1 MSSHNAFISLSL
13 EHGVYV
19 KDEVL
24 KNLDV
29 NFGDYIWI
37 TTELGIR
44 RGTIEQVRGISEVNS
59 RSEALMIL
67 SLFDCLAE
75 NHYYFLAEFG
85 FTERFLWI
93 PKQFDYVI
101 NTDPAFETLKR
112 ERKEYKTFKTLY
124 SFIEDSFLN
133 VAMTLRSNY
142 GVDLSAILEEG
153 PDEGKSV
160 LIEAVDRSVNLVEPM
175 IAEALRKADLVIGVG
190 TFFSTIILPLETAF
204 LVSGV
209 DVGTFALP
217 DFKRFIT
224 VNPFLLYWL
233 LTRMFRLSGKK
244 LEPDY
249 IPVKLERIEG
259 LRDREILIRKLK
271 FRTFFPSELFVET
284 FYLSEEDV
292 VQHCRE
298 MLLETLK
305 IKPYVLPGD
314 VIAPFTCP
322 SIVRKSELAGYKEYS
337 PYKVPFIDSTP
348 YGRIIYGKGTIIP
361 KISSGSEVDIEFFI
375 NPIYDISRPLILD
388 TNVITML
395 SFPYKVESP
404 FFNTFMN
411 GRKVIIPSIVIYELK
426 RKLEVGKEK
435 EGVIRA
441 LSRLR
446 EINALGLIDLEI
458 TGKLPPELILHELYL
473 DVYGR
478 GESKD
483 KEGKEGIVDSKVAR
497 RVKSDL
503 RDTLIIL
510 EAIEHKGVLFSND
523 LNLREIA
530 LMFGIP
536 SISYNSLLD
545 DVREILRNM
554 CRTEIIHKSQLIKTV
569 KEHSLEI
576 RGEEYTDEEVAM
588 ALTYLVASGE
598 IKFEG
603 DYVRYL
609 RRLTAPPL

>member
-1 MSSHNAFISLSL
+1 MGSYNAFISLSL
-13 EHGVYV
+13 EHGVYA

-24 KNLDV
+24 KNLDA

-44 RGTIEQVRGISEVNS
+44 RGTIEQVRGMSEVDS
-59 RSEALMIL
+59 RSEALMML

-85 FTERFLWI
+85 FTERIAWV
-93 PKQFDYVI
+93 PKQFNYVI
-101 NTDPAFETLKR
+101 DTDQAFESLKE
-112 ERKEYKTFKTLY
+112 ERKEHKAFKTLY
-124 SFIEDSFLN
+124 SIIEDNFLD
-133 VAMTLRSNY
+133 VTMALRSDY
-142 GVDLSAILEEG
+142 GVDLGVILEEG
-153 PDEGKSV
+153 SDEEKSV
-160 LIEAVDRSVNLVEPM
+160 FKEMIDRSVNLIEPM
-175 IAEALRKADLVIGVG
+175 IAEALRKADLVIGAG
-190 TFFSTIILPLETAF
+190 TFFSTMILPLETAF

-209 DVGTFALP
+209 DVGAFTLP
-217 DFKRFIT
+217 DFKHGIT
-224 VNPFLLYWL
+224 VNPFLLYWV
-233 LTRMFRLSGKK
+233 LTRMFRLNGKE
-244 LEPDY
+244 LEPSY

-259 LRDREILIRKLK
+259 LRDREAPIRKLK
-271 FRTFFPSELFVET
+271 FRTFSPSKLCVET
-284 FYLSEEDV
+284 FYPSEEDA
-292 VQHCRE
+292 VQHCRGI
-298 MLLETLK
+298 LLEKLK

-322 SIVRKSELAGYKEYS
+322 SIVHTLELAGYEQNL
-337 PYKVPFIDSTP
+337 PYKAPFIDSTP
-348 YGRIIYGKGTIIP
+348 YGRIIYGKGMIIP
-361 KISSGSEVDIEFFI
+361 RISSGSEVDIEFFT

-404 FFNTFMN
+404 FFDAFMN
-411 GRKVIIPSIVIYELK
+411 GRKVIIPSIVVYELK
-426 RKLEVGKEK
+426 RKLEVGKER

-446 EINALGLIDLEI
+446 EMNAIGLIDLEV

-473 DVYGR
+473 DVYGSR
-478 GESKD
+478 ESKGE
-483 KEGKEGIVDSKVAR
+483 EGKEYIIDSRAAR

-530 LMFGIP
+530 LMFGTP

-545 DVREILRNM
+545 DVREIVREI
-554 CRTEIIHKSQLIKTV
+554 CRTERVHKNHLVKTV
-569 KEHSLEI
+569 KERSLEI
-576 RGEEYTDEEVAM
+576 RGEEYTDEEIAM
-588 ALTYLVASGE
+588 ALSYLVASGE

-603 DYVRYL
+603 DYIHYL
-609 RRLTAPPL
+609 RRLTAR